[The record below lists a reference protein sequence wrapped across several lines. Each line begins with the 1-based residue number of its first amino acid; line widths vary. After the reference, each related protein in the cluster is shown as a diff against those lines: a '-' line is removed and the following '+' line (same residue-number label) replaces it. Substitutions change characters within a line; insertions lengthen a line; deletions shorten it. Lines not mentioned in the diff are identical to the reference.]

1 MTSKGIRRLRIRH
14 ETRVSYAQ
22 AAVSS
27 HNEVRMTPLTLP
39 GQTTLDGRVTV
50 GPAAVT
56 WSYWDY
62 WGTQVTGF
70 DLMDPHSDLTI
81 TASSL
86 VETARPGPLR
96 GPLGWAE
103 VAERTTRSRLLEFAN
118 PTVRTTVPA
127 ELIAHAREVTAGL
140 DPHETAVAVA
150 SLVADRVSY
159 LPGTTGVNTSAA
171 EAWEQGTGVC
181 QDIAHVTLALLR
193 GLGLPSRYVSGY
205 LHPEKEAELH
215 RPVAGQSHAWI
226 EYWAGD
232 WCGYDPTNRTRADE
246 SHVVVGRGRD
256 YDDVPPHK
264 GVYRGVAGGPPEVT
278 VEFTQVA

>member
-1 MTSKGIRRLRIRH
+1 MTGKGIRRLRIRH
-14 ETRVSYAQ
+14 VTRVSYAQ

-39 GQTTLDGRVTV
+39 GQTTLDARVTV
-50 GPAAVT
+50 GPAAAT

-86 VETARPGPLR
+86 VETGPPGPL
-96 GPLGWAE
+96 PAPPGWAE

-118 PTVRTTVPA
+118 PTGRTTVPV

-140 DPHETAVAVA
+140 DPHETAVAVS

-159 LPGTTGVNTSAA
+159 LPGTTGVTTSAA

-181 QDIAHVTLALLR
+181 QDIAHVSIALLR

-215 RPVAGQSHAWI
+215 QPVAGQSHAWI